1 MASYNRVILL
11 GNITRDPEVR
21 YLRSGKAVTDLG
33 LAVSTKYRSQDGTQ
47 HEDVCF
53 VTCVVYGKQAE
64 NCGKYLTRGRQVLV
78 DGRLHYE
85 QWEKDGQKRS
95 TLKVVADRVQFLG
108 GPGGESADEDVGSP
122 TAAAH
127 VGEQGRE
134 EPRGGAEPSEKNGSE
149 EAADSDD
156 VPF

>member
-11 GNITRDPEVR
+11 GNLTRDPEVR

-33 LAVSTKYRSQDGTQ
+33 LAVSAKYRTQDGTQ
-47 HEDVCF
+47 HEEVCF

-64 NCGKYLTRGRQVLV
+64 NCGKYLNRGRQVLV
-78 DGRLHYE
+78 EGRLHYE

-108 GPGGESADEDVGSP
+108 GPGGEQAEDEPSAGVSAQAGA
-122 TAAAH
+122 TM
-127 VGEQGRE
+127 RE
-134 EPRGGAEPSEKNGSE
+134 EAKAGQDPAEKSSD
-149 EAADSDD
+149 EAADQSLIHI
-156 VPF
+156 